1 MAPRVPIRA
10 RTGAAGR
17 AASCGDRPCS
27 KRIFRSGSS
36 TARGSIRSLETL
48 GAERVYLLVD
58 EVFHQ
63 HNAVLFADLDALF
76 AARGARTMLQF
87 GEGHEP
93 TLDFAKQIS
102 GRLRAFAPD
111 LILAIGG
118 GSILDTAKVLEVF
131 YEHPD
136 ITDQALYDRFHLPPI
151 RRKAKLVAVP
161 TTSGSGSEVTP
172 FSVMYVASG
181 NPSIPSIKRG
191 IADYQFIPDHVILDP
206 AFTLTMP
213 LGVTAATGLDAF
225 VHAMEAFVSIKP
237 KNLFGDHFALE
248 AMRRVN
254 RFLPLVL
261 KQPDNLEYR
270 SQMQIA
276 ATMGGLAL
284 ANRSSGCSHAV
295 GKQLATLCPLAHG
308 LSVSIM
314 LPDVIRANA
323 VVRASE
329 YAEIARYLGS
339 DATDEPTG
347 DRRPDRDDRRPPD
360 GSPMPTQARGSE
372 AGQADVGGS
381 CRPARPEF
389 PCGRSDEGQPEG
401 TVARRGQADVLE
413 SRLRPG
419 SSGSAGWPGT

>member
-1 MAPRVPIRA
+1 MLEAHFP
-10 RTGAAGR
+10 
-17 AASCGDRPCS
+17 
-27 KRIFRSGSS
+27 KRIVYGQ
-36 TARGSIRSLETL
+36 GSIRFLETL
-48 GAERVYLLVD
+48 DAERVYLLVD

-63 HNAVLFADLDALF
+63 HNAALFADLDALF
-76 AARGARTMLQF
+76 AARGSRTMLQF

-225 VHAMEAFVSIKP
+225 VHAMEAFVSVKP

-248 AMRRVN
+248 GMRRVH

-261 KQPDNLEYR
+261 KQPDNLDYR

-284 ANRSSGCSHAV
+284 ANRSSGGSHAV

-323 VVRASE
+323 VVRAPE

-339 DATDEPTG
+339 EATDEQAAIADLIG
-347 DRRPDRDDRRPPD
+347 MID
-360 GSPMPTQARGSE
+360 GLLTAARCPRTL
-372 AGQADVGGS
+372 ADLRLDKQTLVDHADLLAQNSLADAAMKGNPRVLS
-381 CRPARPEF
+381 H
-389 PCGRSDEGQPEG
+389 DEVKQMFLNL
-401 TVARRGQADVLE
+401 A
-413 SRLRPG
+413 
-419 SSGSAGWPGT
+419 